1 LYAKK
6 YLKHDKYRDCL
17 QQELTMMA
25 NFYQI
30 SSKNHVLS
38 TKKMTKISLS
48 PFDDKRYLLS
58 DTHDTLA
65 HGHYRIPELQALPPP
80 PSPTLQCLLDLEDL
94 ARH

>member
-38 TKKMTKISLS
+38 TKKIMKISLS

-65 HGHYRIPELQALPPP
+65 YGHYRIPELQTLSPP
-80 PSPTLQCLLDLEDL
+80 PSLTL
-94 ARH
+94 H